1 MDTFDPIA
9 ASKSIRTSFID
20 YITTRFAWL
29 TPSMLPNYEMN
40 YINRIILQRALTLSS
55 LDHT

>member
-20 YITTRFAWL
+20 YITTRFAL
-29 TPSMLPNYEMN
+29 ADPKYATKLRDELHKPNY
-40 YINRIILQRALTLSS
+40 ITLSS